1 MSSGRNSAAVSESLV
16 LVDWL
21 WQGFLVGYLLKR
33 NMSFIG
39 TLKFTIYNAFPP
51 FLYIQVSI
59 CYTFTSTWI
68 SFFLIMANCIKFIIS
83 KKIPL
88 FTILSDRLFH
98 QIRSFWL
105 IVFTVFQHFKDAIPL
120 WSDFHC
126 IWWEDK

>member
-68 SFFLIMANCIKFIIS
+68 SFFFNYGKLYQIYHFQKNSFIHH
-83 KKIPL
+83 P
-88 FTILSDRLFH
+88 
-98 QIRSFWL
+98 FW
-105 IVFTVFQHFKDAIPL
+105 
-120 WSDFHC
+120 
-126 IWWEDK
+126 